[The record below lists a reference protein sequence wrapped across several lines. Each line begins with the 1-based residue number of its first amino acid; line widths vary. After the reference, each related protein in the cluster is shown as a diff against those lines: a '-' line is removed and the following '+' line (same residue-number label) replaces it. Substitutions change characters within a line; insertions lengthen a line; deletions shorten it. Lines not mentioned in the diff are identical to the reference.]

1 MFAIDGTGT
10 DEKNTRLVGEF
21 ETGFVQV
28 ERGEK
33 IIVPDG
39 EGVGSL
45 VTSADVASRMIDL
58 LRIQLPNQGDG
69 SFGIRQIELV
79 MKVQCLG
86 CTAISAMNFAL
97 WIAGK
102 MTKEMLAEIATSA
115 SDKDA
120 LLGHDWNAIER
131 VGQFIRVGMHSMPYM
146 VYPLS

>member
-45 VTSADVASRMIDL
+45 VSSADVASRMIDL
-58 LRIQLPNQGDG
+58 LRIQLPKKGDG
-69 SFGIRQIELV
+69 SFGIRKIELV
-79 MKVQCLG
+79 MIGKRLNSG
-86 CTAISAMNFAL
+86 SKGAMHFVL
-97 WIAGK
+97 WITGK
-102 MTKEMLAEIATSA
+102 ITKEMLAKVATSA

-120 LLGHDWNAIER
+120 LLGHDWNAI
-131 VGQFIRVGMHSMPYM
+131 
-146 VYPLS
+146 